1 MTDAGRTNTH
11 SPTPVRFRPNAPEPL
26 THEPNLFELFQ
37 PEAARNPLTV
47 IPEVA
52 YELPYRRVRMLH
64 TVWHGIND
72 PDAIKRCLLDN
83 AQNYERPRLIR
94 RAMRSTIGE
103 GLLTAEGESWR
114 TQRRL
119 MAPVFSPHAVEAFIP
134 LFAMLAERSVDR
146 TPGDGGVVDMAAE
159 AARVTLDVIDAALFS
174 GEAGVAVG
182 GAGEQVREMIAGG
195 TAVRLSTLFGLLDFD
210 PGRAQRRARA
220 IRSELLQRLEALI
233 RRRAEAVD
241 PPEDFITRLYTA
253 FAAEHSRAAAI
264 QLTLDNAM
272 TFFVAGQETTA
283 NGLAWALYLLSQDH
297 QAQTW
302 AQEEA
307 RAAWAE
313 AGDDP
318 TAVLE
323 RLPYLKMV
331 WEETLRLY
339 PPAQRIDR
347 EALGDDELCGRPIRK
362 GEIVTIWPWVL
373 HRHRTLW
380 DEPDLFNPE
389 NFDPE
394 AKAGRHRYQYLPFG
408 AGPRICIGMGF
419 AQAEAL
425 IILSRWLAAF
435 RFSPAPERTVEPV
448 AGFTIRAEG
457 GVPLIIE
464 RREG

>member
-1 MTDAGRTNTH
+1 MTDATLTYT
-11 SPTPVRFRPNAPEPL
+11 PVPPVRFRPSAPEPL
-26 THEPNLFELFQ
+26 EHEPSLFELFQ

-47 IPEVA
+47 IPRIA
-52 YELPYRRVRMLH
+52 YEIPYRRVRMLH
-64 TVWHGIND
+64 TVWHGIGD
-72 PDAIKRCLLDN
+72 PEAIKRCLLDN

-103 GLLTAEGESWR
+103 GLLTAEGENWR
-114 TQRRL
+114 SQRRL
-119 MAPVFSPHAVEAFIP
+119 MAPVFSPHAVEAFMP

-159 AARVTLDVIDAALFS
+159 ASRTTLEVIDEALFS

-182 GAGEQVREMIAGG
+182 EAGERVREMIVGG
-195 TAVRLSTLFGLLDFD
+195 STVRLATLFGLSDFD
-210 PGRAQRRARA
+210 PGRAQRRART
-220 IRSELLQRLEALI
+220 IRRQLLHRLEALI
-233 RRRAEAVD
+233 RRRADAAD

-253 FAAEHSRAAAI
+253 FRAEHPRAEAI
-264 QLTLDNAM
+264 QLTLDNAI

-283 NGLAWALYLLSQDH
+283 NGLAWALYLLSEDPQG
-297 QAQTW
+297 QAW
-302 AQEEA
+302 ARDEA
-307 RAAWAE
+307 RVAWAE
-313 AGDDP
+313 AGADP
-318 TAVLE
+318 AALLE

-347 EALGDDELCGRPIRK
+347 EALADDELCGRPIRR

-373 HRHRTLW
+373 HRHRMLW

-394 AKAGRHRYQYLPFG
+394 AKAGRSRYQYLPFG

-425 IILSRWLAAF
+425 IILSRWLAEF
-435 RFSPAPERTVEPV
+435 HFSPAPGRTVEPV
-448 AGFTIRAEG
+448 AAFTLRAEG
-457 GVPLIIE
+457 GVPLVVE
-464 RREG
+464 RRDG